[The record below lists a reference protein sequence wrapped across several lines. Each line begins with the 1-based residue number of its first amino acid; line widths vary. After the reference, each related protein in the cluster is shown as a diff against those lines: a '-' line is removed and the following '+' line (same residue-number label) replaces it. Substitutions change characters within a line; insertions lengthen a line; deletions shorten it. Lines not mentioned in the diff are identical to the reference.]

1 MNINLISQLF
11 GIVGV
16 LTFVLSFQIK
26 SNKKLYL
33 VQILSNTMFAI
44 QFVLLGAYS
53 GCINLVICMIR
64 NMLFINRKK
73 WTFVNSPAMLAALI
87 ALFVIN
93 TAINWKAWYDIFTL
107 AAVISATTAFWSGNP
122 RKIRTYNLFVASP
135 CWLIY
140 DVCVGAWAGVLNE
153 VIGMTSIVISIIR
166 FGWKE
171 LGEGGGDFEK

>member
-73 WTFVNSPAMLAALI
+73 WTFVNSPAMLAVLI

-93 TAINWKAWYDIFTL
+93 TAINWKA
-107 AAVISATTAFWSGNP
+107 
-122 RKIRTYNLFVASP
+122 R
-135 CWLIY
+135 
-140 DVCVGAWAGVLNE
+140 
-153 VIGMTSIVISIIR
+153 
-166 FGWKE
+166 
-171 LGEGGGDFEK
+171 